1 MKPSFGARLR
11 LQREKRGVALGDISN
26 QTKIKLS
33 LLEAI
38 ERDDLSFWPRGLFG
52 RAYIRAYAEAIGL
65 EMEPIL
71 REYAELHPDP
81 IDELTTA
88 AEAGLGK
95 PDAATPPTR
104 ISYAIRSAVGALP
117 ALFGRTEK
125 TDSAHVAEPRAA
137 RTPAPENP
145 DTAAADR
152 LATVASVCVRLQ
164 RAEGARDLVPIL
176 GSINQMLDA
185 SGLVLWLWDS
195 TAAAL
200 KPWLTHGYPD
210 HVVTHLPWVARDD
223 DNAIAAAFRL
233 LKTSI
238 VEGAEDETG
247 AIVVPIL
254 AAKRCLGVL
263 SVELRDGGEQRAF
276 VRDVTVIVAALLART
291 VEVVPFAAVANA

>member
-125 TDSAHVAEPRAA
+125 TDSAHVAKPRAA
-137 RTPAPENP
+137 RTQASENP
-145 DTAAADR
+145 DTAAVDR

-195 TAAAL
+195 TAAAASSD
-200 KPWLTHGYPD
+200 PICAAW
-210 HVVTHLPWVARDD
+210 HL
-223 DNAIAAAFRL
+223 
-233 LKTSI
+233 S
-238 VEGAEDETG
+238 
-247 AIVVPIL
+247 
-254 AAKRCLGVL
+254 
-263 SVELRDGGEQRAF
+263 
-276 VRDVTVIVAALLART
+276 
-291 VEVVPFAAVANA
+291 

>member
-11 LQREKRGVALGDISN
+11 LQREKRGVALVAISN

-65 EMEPIL
+65 EIEPIL
-71 REYAELHPDP
+71 REYSELHPDP
-81 IDELTTA
+81 IDELAAA
-88 AEAGLGK
+88 AEAGLTK
-95 PDAATPPTR
+95 LDAATPPTR

-137 RTPAPENP
+137 RTPPSENP

-164 RAEGARDLVPIL
+164 RAEGVRDLLPIL

-185 SGLVLWLWDS
+185 SGVVLWLWDS

-223 DNAIAAAFRL
+223 DNAIAAAFRSV
-233 LKTSI
+233 KTSI
-238 VEGAEDETG
+238 VEGGENETG

-254 AAKRCLGVL
+254 AGKRCLGVL

-276 VRDVTVIVAALLART
+276 VRDVAVIVAALLARI